1 MQKYNEIQ
9 KQHEKTHKENNSK
22 HIDLTY
28 PAYKRTVVTF
38 NLPRVVKFAM
48 GLIFKYQRQLKNNK
62 TNLKRTKLKHQRQ
75 LKK

>member
-1 MQKYNEIQ
+1 MK
-9 KQHEKTHKENNSK
+9 KTHKENNSK

-48 GLIFKYQRQLKNNK
+48 GLIFKYQRQLKK
-62 TNLKRTKLKHQRQ
+62 TKRI
-75 LKK
+75 